1 MQSIPQGIHTKNIDV
16 LLNLHLYLYHRL
28 PSADK
33 MEELKRITL
42 KAIKQR
48 NQSENINNTKT
59 KENNDKDGEE
69 VSFVMKFV
77 HCYGKGQSFG
87 GATLLKEGRKA
98 KTRLARTVTVT
109 DSHFIV
115 VSAENFRYLEKFEKR
130 LVEEKILFL

>member
-1 MQSIPQGIHTKNIDV
+1 
-16 LLNLHLYLYHRL
+16 
-28 PSADK
+28 

-48 NQSENINNTKT
+48 NQSENINITKT
-59 KENNDKDGEE
+59 KEKNDKDGDE

-115 VSAENFRYLEKFEKR
+115 ISAENFRYIEKFENIV
-130 LVEEKILFL
+130 LVNGNLV